1 MMVSSPGEQVVFS
14 FVVESTSF
22 QRVQSWA
29 QYAALAFTQDQMN
42 VVSDVF
48 YAFWHEMQM
57 FLCYQRAV
65 GRVNRSDV
73 VNALGWL
80 DLVLAEA
87 VELVGERAWPRVV
100 QRLERVLGESAS
112 TNPWYQDACAR
123 VQTHQQL
130 CSQVVEYIELCCA
143 QYQLA
148 LPQYTVAYLKGCE

>member
-1 MMVSSPGEQVVFS
+1 MMVSSPGKQAVFP
-14 FVVESTSF
+14 FVVEPVS
-22 QRVQSWA
+22 QERVQSWA
-29 QYAALAFTQDQMN
+29 QYAVLAFTQAQMDI
-42 VVSDVF
+42 VCAVF
-48 YAFWHEMQM
+48 SAFWHETQM
-57 FLCYQRAV
+57 FVCYQRAV
-65 GRVNRSDV
+65 GCVNRSDV

-130 CSQVVEYIELCCA
+130 CSQVVEYIVLCCD